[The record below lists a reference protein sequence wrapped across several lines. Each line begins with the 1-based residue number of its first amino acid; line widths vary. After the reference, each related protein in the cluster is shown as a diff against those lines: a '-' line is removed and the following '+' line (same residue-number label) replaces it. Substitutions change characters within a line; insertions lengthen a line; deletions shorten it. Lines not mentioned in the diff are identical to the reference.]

1 MATWLVNCVCGSGV
15 KGEHGKASNST
26 PQSHFHTVPQGNGIA
41 AEHETST
48 QTPLQSSIAPDKA
61 VALKGVV
68 VSTPLA
74 SSTPAPEGKSVIAD
88 GRHPIRDSSPVDV
101 PLRAGQP
108 LVHANTA
115 SQLSESTELLR
126 KADTIQQ
133 GGGAAAR
140 PVGDLP
146 ELLSATA
153 HDHAL
158 MVQSLDR
165 SLQVICSLLLT
176 GAQSS
181 SLVGQ
186 LRASTSAL
194 SGSAAGVRG

>member
-1 MATWLVNCVCGSGV
+1 MAKWLANCVCGSGV

-26 PQSHFHTVPQGNGIA
+26 PQSHFPTEPQGNGIA
-41 AEHETST
+41 AEHETIT

-74 SSTPAPEGKSVIAD
+74 FNTPVPEGKSVIAD
-88 GRHPIRDSSPVDV
+88 GRHPTRDSSPVDV

-108 LVHANTA
+108 SVHANTA
-115 SQLSESTELLR
+115 SQLSDSTELLR
-126 KADTIQQ
+126 KVDTIQQ
-133 GGGAAAR
+133 GGAAAR
-140 PVGDLP
+140 PVGDLQ

-176 GAQSS
+176 GSQSS

-194 SGSAAGVRG
+194 SGSAAGLRG